1 VIDVLNDVTKR
12 LPNDTWLQRF
22 SMNGTQVQL
31 QGQAKEASALI
42 GVLQKSPLLDAPALQ
57 GAITPDART
66 GKEQFLIAANATT
79 LAAAGAPA
87 PKPSESGKKSDAA
100 AAKR

>member
-1 VIDVLNDVTKR
+1 
-12 LPNDTWLQRF
+12 
-22 SMNGTQVQL
+22 VQL

-42 GVLQKSPLLDAPALQ
+42 GVLQKSPFLDAPALQ

-79 LAAAGAPA
+79 VPVAGAPA
-87 PKPSESGKKSDAA
+87 PKPKSKSPDSRKKSDAA